1 MDHLRVI
8 VPPSFDLRFAF
19 HYKRALI
26 NQVTFDLNGRI
37 RKANQ
42 PLMRANWATLADR
55 W

>member
-1 MDHLRVI
+1 MEHVRVTM
-8 VPPSFDLRFAF
+8 PTFFDLWFAF

-42 PLMRANWATLADR
+42 PLMRANWPILADR